1 MYQVPQRKYAYNE
14 LAPFVSAKI
23 TVSVDN
29 ELILGQLSFL
39 KRCDTH
45 GPLCAMW
52 TQCLTQLQSV
62 YSYMVH
68 CFHQLHRSVIV

>member
-1 MYQVPQRKYAYNE
+1 MYQVPQRKHAHNE

-29 ELILGQLSFL
+29 KLILGQPSFL
-39 KRCDTH
+39 KGYDTH
-45 GPLCAMW
+45 EPLCAMW

-62 YSYMVH
+62 YMVQSL
-68 CFHQLHRSVIV
+68 HQLHRLVVV